1 MSIWEFAVIAVLF
14 AVGSYLLME
23 RSLTR
28 VALGV
33 GVIGNGVNVL
43 IIASGSDSG
52 EAPIIGREG
61 ELTDPL
67 PQALVLTAIVIGFAL
82 LTFLMTLAWR
92 NWTITGNDE
101 VEDDVE
107 DLMLRVGQSKRPSW
121 ATRRHPEEVQTM
133 NSLVALP
140 ILIPLVAAAL
150 MLLVRGLVAQRL
162 ISFVALLSSLAT
174 ATAVLVEVWRTS
186 DVVVSRLG
194 GWPGFVCHHIGVRWL
209 VFGFGGGCPCCHNIG
224 VAVCGWPTNTR
235 RTLAVLPPGV
245 HGARCRYL
253 ASLPCRRL
261 VQPVRCFEVLLMAS
275 YVLLTLEGNKE
286 QIRSGTTYVVSTSS
300 SRLCW

>member
-1 MSIWEFAVIAVLF
+1 VSIWEFAVIAVLF

-43 IIASGSDSG
+43 IIASGSEPG

-61 ELTDPL
+61 VLTDPL

-107 DLMLRVGQSKRPSW
+107 DRMI
-121 ATRRHPEEVQTM
+121 TRRAEQTAKLGDVSHAEEVQ
-133 NSLVALP
+133 
-140 ILIPLVAAAL
+140 
-150 MLLVRGLVAQRL
+150 
-162 ISFVALLSSLAT
+162 
-174 ATAVLVEVWRTS
+174 
-186 DVVVSRLG
+186 
-194 GWPGFVCHHIGVRWL
+194 
-209 VFGFGGGCPCCHNIG
+209 
-224 VAVCGWPTNTR
+224 
-235 RTLAVLPPGV
+235 
-245 HGARCRYL
+245 
-253 ASLPCRRL
+253 
-261 VQPVRCFEVLLMAS
+261 
-275 YVLLTLEGNKE
+275 K
-286 QIRSGTTYVVSTSS
+286 
-300 SRLCW
+300 

>member
-43 IIASGSDSG
+43 IIASGSEPG
-52 EAPIIGREG
+52 EAPIIGRDG
-61 ELTDPL
+61 LLTDPL

-107 DLMLRVGQSKRPSW
+107 DRMI
-121 ATRRHPEEVQTM
+121 TRRAEQTEKLGDVSYAEEVQ
-133 NSLVALP
+133 
-140 ILIPLVAAAL
+140 
-150 MLLVRGLVAQRL
+150 
-162 ISFVALLSSLAT
+162 
-174 ATAVLVEVWRTS
+174 
-186 DVVVSRLG
+186 
-194 GWPGFVCHHIGVRWL
+194 
-209 VFGFGGGCPCCHNIG
+209 
-224 VAVCGWPTNTR
+224 
-235 RTLAVLPPGV
+235 
-245 HGARCRYL
+245 
-253 ASLPCRRL
+253 
-261 VQPVRCFEVLLMAS
+261 
-275 YVLLTLEGNKE
+275 K
-286 QIRSGTTYVVSTSS
+286 
-300 SRLCW
+300 

>member
-43 IIASGSDSG
+43 IIASGSEPG

-61 ELTDPL
+61 VLTDPL

-107 DLMLRVGQSKRPSW
+107 DRMI
-121 ATRRHPEEVQTM
+121 TRRAEQTEKLGDVLYSEEVQ
-133 NSLVALP
+133 
-140 ILIPLVAAAL
+140 
-150 MLLVRGLVAQRL
+150 
-162 ISFVALLSSLAT
+162 
-174 ATAVLVEVWRTS
+174 
-186 DVVVSRLG
+186 
-194 GWPGFVCHHIGVRWL
+194 
-209 VFGFGGGCPCCHNIG
+209 
-224 VAVCGWPTNTR
+224 
-235 RTLAVLPPGV
+235 
-245 HGARCRYL
+245 
-253 ASLPCRRL
+253 
-261 VQPVRCFEVLLMAS
+261 
-275 YVLLTLEGNKE
+275 K
-286 QIRSGTTYVVSTSS
+286 
-300 SRLCW
+300 

>member
-1 MSIWEFAVIAVLF
+1 MSIWEFALVAVLF

-52 EAPIIGREG
+52 EAPIIGRQG

-107 DLMLRVGQSKRPSW
+107 DLII
-121 ATRRHPEEVQTM
+121 ARRAEQTTKLGDSPHPEEVQ
-133 NSLVALP
+133 
-140 ILIPLVAAAL
+140 
-150 MLLVRGLVAQRL
+150 Q
-162 ISFVALLSSLAT
+162 
-174 ATAVLVEVWRTS
+174 
-186 DVVVSRLG
+186 
-194 GWPGFVCHHIGVRWL
+194 
-209 VFGFGGGCPCCHNIG
+209 
-224 VAVCGWPTNTR
+224 
-235 RTLAVLPPGV
+235 
-245 HGARCRYL
+245 
-253 ASLPCRRL
+253 
-261 VQPVRCFEVLLMAS
+261 
-275 YVLLTLEGNKE
+275 
-286 QIRSGTTYVVSTSS
+286 
-300 SRLCW
+300 

>member
-1 MSIWEFAVIAVLF
+1 MSVWEFAVIAVLF

-43 IIASGSDSG
+43 IIASGSEPG

-61 ELTDPL
+61 VLTDPL

-107 DLMLRVGQSKRPSW
+107 DRMI
-121 ATRRHPEEVQTM
+121 TRRAEQTEKLGDVPYSGEV
-133 NSLVALP
+133 
-140 ILIPLVAAAL
+140 
-150 MLLVRGLVAQRL
+150 
-162 ISFVALLSSLAT
+162 
-174 ATAVLVEVWRTS
+174 
-186 DVVVSRLG
+186 
-194 GWPGFVCHHIGVRWL
+194 
-209 VFGFGGGCPCCHNIG
+209 
-224 VAVCGWPTNTR
+224 
-235 RTLAVLPPGV
+235 
-245 HGARCRYL
+245 
-253 ASLPCRRL
+253 
-261 VQPVRCFEVLLMAS
+261 
-275 YVLLTLEGNKE
+275 KK
-286 QIRSGTTYVVSTSS
+286 
-300 SRLCW
+300 

>member
-1 MSIWEFAVIAVLF
+1 VSIWEFAVIAVLF

-43 IIASGSDSG
+43 IIASGSEPG

-61 ELTDPL
+61 VLTDPL

-107 DLMLRVGQSKRPSW
+107 DRMI
-121 ATRRHPEEVQTM
+121 TRRAEQTAKLGDVSHAEDVQ
-133 NSLVALP
+133 
-140 ILIPLVAAAL
+140 
-150 MLLVRGLVAQRL
+150 
-162 ISFVALLSSLAT
+162 
-174 ATAVLVEVWRTS
+174 
-186 DVVVSRLG
+186 
-194 GWPGFVCHHIGVRWL
+194 
-209 VFGFGGGCPCCHNIG
+209 
-224 VAVCGWPTNTR
+224 
-235 RTLAVLPPGV
+235 
-245 HGARCRYL
+245 
-253 ASLPCRRL
+253 
-261 VQPVRCFEVLLMAS
+261 
-275 YVLLTLEGNKE
+275 K
-286 QIRSGTTYVVSTSS
+286 
-300 SRLCW
+300 

>member
-43 IIASGSDSG
+43 IIASGSEPG
-52 EAPIIGREG
+52 EAPIIGRDG
-61 ELTDPL
+61 VLTDPL

-107 DLMLRVGQSKRPSW
+107 DRMI
-121 ATRRHPEEVQTM
+121 TRRADQTAKLGDVSHGEEVQ
-133 NSLVALP
+133 
-140 ILIPLVAAAL
+140 
-150 MLLVRGLVAQRL
+150 
-162 ISFVALLSSLAT
+162 
-174 ATAVLVEVWRTS
+174 
-186 DVVVSRLG
+186 
-194 GWPGFVCHHIGVRWL
+194 
-209 VFGFGGGCPCCHNIG
+209 
-224 VAVCGWPTNTR
+224 
-235 RTLAVLPPGV
+235 
-245 HGARCRYL
+245 
-253 ASLPCRRL
+253 
-261 VQPVRCFEVLLMAS
+261 
-275 YVLLTLEGNKE
+275 K
-286 QIRSGTTYVVSTSS
+286 
-300 SRLCW
+300 

>member
-1 MSIWEFAVIAVLF
+1 VSIWEFAVIAVLF

-43 IIASGSDSG
+43 IIASGSESG

-61 ELTDPL
+61 VLTDPL

-107 DLMLRVGQSKRPSW
+107 DRMI
-121 ATRRHPEEVQTM
+121 TRRAEQTEKLGDVSYSEEVQ
-133 NSLVALP
+133 
-140 ILIPLVAAAL
+140 
-150 MLLVRGLVAQRL
+150 
-162 ISFVALLSSLAT
+162 
-174 ATAVLVEVWRTS
+174 
-186 DVVVSRLG
+186 
-194 GWPGFVCHHIGVRWL
+194 
-209 VFGFGGGCPCCHNIG
+209 
-224 VAVCGWPTNTR
+224 
-235 RTLAVLPPGV
+235 
-245 HGARCRYL
+245 
-253 ASLPCRRL
+253 
-261 VQPVRCFEVLLMAS
+261 
-275 YVLLTLEGNKE
+275 K
-286 QIRSGTTYVVSTSS
+286 
-300 SRLCW
+300 

>member
-1 MSIWEFAVIAVLF
+1 VSIWEFAVIAVLF

-43 IIASGSDSG
+43 IIASGSEPG

-61 ELTDPL
+61 VLTDPL

-107 DLMLRVGQSKRPSW
+107 DRMI
-121 ATRRHPEEVQTM
+121 TRRAEQTEKLGDVQYSEEVQ
-133 NSLVALP
+133 
-140 ILIPLVAAAL
+140 
-150 MLLVRGLVAQRL
+150 
-162 ISFVALLSSLAT
+162 
-174 ATAVLVEVWRTS
+174 
-186 DVVVSRLG
+186 
-194 GWPGFVCHHIGVRWL
+194 
-209 VFGFGGGCPCCHNIG
+209 
-224 VAVCGWPTNTR
+224 
-235 RTLAVLPPGV
+235 
-245 HGARCRYL
+245 
-253 ASLPCRRL
+253 
-261 VQPVRCFEVLLMAS
+261 
-275 YVLLTLEGNKE
+275 K
-286 QIRSGTTYVVSTSS
+286 
-300 SRLCW
+300 

>member
-1 MSIWEFAVIAVLF
+1 VSIWEFALIAVLF

-33 GVIGNGVNVL
+33 GVIGNGVIVL

-52 EAPIIGREG
+52 EAPIIGRQG

-107 DLMLRVGQSKRPSW
+107 DLII
-121 ATRRHPEEVQTM
+121 ARRAEQTAKLGDSPHPEEVQ
-133 NSLVALP
+133 
-140 ILIPLVAAAL
+140 
-150 MLLVRGLVAQRL
+150 Q
-162 ISFVALLSSLAT
+162 
-174 ATAVLVEVWRTS
+174 
-186 DVVVSRLG
+186 
-194 GWPGFVCHHIGVRWL
+194 
-209 VFGFGGGCPCCHNIG
+209 
-224 VAVCGWPTNTR
+224 
-235 RTLAVLPPGV
+235 
-245 HGARCRYL
+245 
-253 ASLPCRRL
+253 
-261 VQPVRCFEVLLMAS
+261 
-275 YVLLTLEGNKE
+275 
-286 QIRSGTTYVVSTSS
+286 
-300 SRLCW
+300 

>member
-1 MSIWEFAVIAVLF
+1 MSICAFALIAVLF

-61 ELTDPL
+61 VLADPL

-107 DLMLRVGQSKRPSW
+107 DLIVARRVEQTAKLGDSP
-121 ATRRHPEEVQTM
+121 HPEDVQ
-133 NSLVALP
+133 
-140 ILIPLVAAAL
+140 
-150 MLLVRGLVAQRL
+150 Q
-162 ISFVALLSSLAT
+162 
-174 ATAVLVEVWRTS
+174 
-186 DVVVSRLG
+186 
-194 GWPGFVCHHIGVRWL
+194 
-209 VFGFGGGCPCCHNIG
+209 
-224 VAVCGWPTNTR
+224 
-235 RTLAVLPPGV
+235 
-245 HGARCRYL
+245 
-253 ASLPCRRL
+253 
-261 VQPVRCFEVLLMAS
+261 
-275 YVLLTLEGNKE
+275 
-286 QIRSGTTYVVSTSS
+286 
-300 SRLCW
+300 

>member
-1 MSIWEFAVIAVLF
+1 MSIWAFALIAVLF

-43 IIASGSDSG
+43 IIASGSDAG

-61 ELTDPL
+61 VLTDPL

-107 DLMLRVGQSKRPSW
+107 DRMI
-121 ATRRHPEEVQTM
+121 TRRAEQTEKLGDVPHHEDVQT
-133 NSLVALP
+133 
-140 ILIPLVAAAL
+140 
-150 MLLVRGLVAQRL
+150 
-162 ISFVALLSSLAT
+162 
-174 ATAVLVEVWRTS
+174 
-186 DVVVSRLG
+186 
-194 GWPGFVCHHIGVRWL
+194 
-209 VFGFGGGCPCCHNIG
+209 
-224 VAVCGWPTNTR
+224 
-235 RTLAVLPPGV
+235 
-245 HGARCRYL
+245 
-253 ASLPCRRL
+253 
-261 VQPVRCFEVLLMAS
+261 
-275 YVLLTLEGNKE
+275 
-286 QIRSGTTYVVSTSS
+286 
-300 SRLCW
+300 

>member
-1 MSIWEFAVIAVLF
+1 VSIWEFAVIAVLF

-43 IIASGSDSG
+43 IIASGSESG

-61 ELTDPL
+61 VLTDPL

-107 DLMLRVGQSKRPSW
+107 DRMI
-121 ATRRHPEEVQTM
+121 TRRAEQTEKLGDAPHPEEVQ
-133 NSLVALP
+133 
-140 ILIPLVAAAL
+140 
-150 MLLVRGLVAQRL
+150 R
-162 ISFVALLSSLAT
+162 
-174 ATAVLVEVWRTS
+174 
-186 DVVVSRLG
+186 
-194 GWPGFVCHHIGVRWL
+194 
-209 VFGFGGGCPCCHNIG
+209 
-224 VAVCGWPTNTR
+224 
-235 RTLAVLPPGV
+235 
-245 HGARCRYL
+245 
-253 ASLPCRRL
+253 
-261 VQPVRCFEVLLMAS
+261 
-275 YVLLTLEGNKE
+275 
-286 QIRSGTTYVVSTSS
+286 
-300 SRLCW
+300 

>member
-1 MSIWEFAVIAVLF
+1 MSIWAFALMAVLF

-61 ELTDPL
+61 VLADPL

-107 DLMLRVGQSKRPSW
+107 DLIVARRVEQTAKLGDSP
-121 ATRRHPEEVQTM
+121 HPEDVQ
-133 NSLVALP
+133 
-140 ILIPLVAAAL
+140 
-150 MLLVRGLVAQRL
+150 Q
-162 ISFVALLSSLAT
+162 
-174 ATAVLVEVWRTS
+174 
-186 DVVVSRLG
+186 
-194 GWPGFVCHHIGVRWL
+194 
-209 VFGFGGGCPCCHNIG
+209 
-224 VAVCGWPTNTR
+224 
-235 RTLAVLPPGV
+235 
-245 HGARCRYL
+245 
-253 ASLPCRRL
+253 
-261 VQPVRCFEVLLMAS
+261 
-275 YVLLTLEGNKE
+275 
-286 QIRSGTTYVVSTSS
+286 
-300 SRLCW
+300 

>member
-43 IIASGSDSG
+43 IIASGSEPG
-52 EAPIIGREG
+52 EAPIIGRDG
-61 ELTDPL
+61 VLTDPL

-107 DLMLRVGQSKRPSW
+107 DRMI
-121 ATRRHPEEVQTM
+121 TRRAEQTEKPGDVSYSEEVQ
-133 NSLVALP
+133 
-140 ILIPLVAAAL
+140 
-150 MLLVRGLVAQRL
+150 
-162 ISFVALLSSLAT
+162 
-174 ATAVLVEVWRTS
+174 
-186 DVVVSRLG
+186 
-194 GWPGFVCHHIGVRWL
+194 
-209 VFGFGGGCPCCHNIG
+209 
-224 VAVCGWPTNTR
+224 
-235 RTLAVLPPGV
+235 
-245 HGARCRYL
+245 
-253 ASLPCRRL
+253 
-261 VQPVRCFEVLLMAS
+261 
-275 YVLLTLEGNKE
+275 K
-286 QIRSGTTYVVSTSS
+286 
-300 SRLCW
+300 

>member
-1 MSIWEFAVIAVLF
+1 VSIWEFAVIAVLF

-43 IIASGSDSG
+43 IIASGSEPG

-61 ELTDPL
+61 VLTDPL

-107 DLMLRVGQSKRPSW
+107 DRMI
-121 ATRRHPEEVQTM
+121 TRRAEQTAKLGDVSHSEEVQ
-133 NSLVALP
+133 
-140 ILIPLVAAAL
+140 
-150 MLLVRGLVAQRL
+150 
-162 ISFVALLSSLAT
+162 
-174 ATAVLVEVWRTS
+174 
-186 DVVVSRLG
+186 
-194 GWPGFVCHHIGVRWL
+194 
-209 VFGFGGGCPCCHNIG
+209 
-224 VAVCGWPTNTR
+224 
-235 RTLAVLPPGV
+235 
-245 HGARCRYL
+245 
-253 ASLPCRRL
+253 
-261 VQPVRCFEVLLMAS
+261 
-275 YVLLTLEGNKE
+275 K
-286 QIRSGTTYVVSTSS
+286 
-300 SRLCW
+300 

>member
-43 IIASGSDSG
+43 IIASGSEPG

-61 ELTDPL
+61 VLTDPL

-107 DLMLRVGQSKRPSW
+107 DRMI
-121 ATRRHPEEVQTM
+121 TRRAEQTEKLGDVSYTEEVQ
-133 NSLVALP
+133 
-140 ILIPLVAAAL
+140 
-150 MLLVRGLVAQRL
+150 
-162 ISFVALLSSLAT
+162 
-174 ATAVLVEVWRTS
+174 
-186 DVVVSRLG
+186 
-194 GWPGFVCHHIGVRWL
+194 
-209 VFGFGGGCPCCHNIG
+209 
-224 VAVCGWPTNTR
+224 
-235 RTLAVLPPGV
+235 
-245 HGARCRYL
+245 
-253 ASLPCRRL
+253 
-261 VQPVRCFEVLLMAS
+261 
-275 YVLLTLEGNKE
+275 K
-286 QIRSGTTYVVSTSS
+286 
-300 SRLCW
+300 

>member
-1 MSIWEFAVIAVLF
+1 VSIWEFAVIAVLF

-43 IIASGSDSG
+43 IIASGSEPG

-61 ELTDPL
+61 VLTDPL

-107 DLMLRVGQSKRPSW
+107 DRMI
-121 ATRRHPEEVQTM
+121 TRRAEQTERLGDVSYSEEVQ
-133 NSLVALP
+133 
-140 ILIPLVAAAL
+140 
-150 MLLVRGLVAQRL
+150 
-162 ISFVALLSSLAT
+162 
-174 ATAVLVEVWRTS
+174 
-186 DVVVSRLG
+186 
-194 GWPGFVCHHIGVRWL
+194 
-209 VFGFGGGCPCCHNIG
+209 
-224 VAVCGWPTNTR
+224 
-235 RTLAVLPPGV
+235 
-245 HGARCRYL
+245 
-253 ASLPCRRL
+253 
-261 VQPVRCFEVLLMAS
+261 
-275 YVLLTLEGNKE
+275 K
-286 QIRSGTTYVVSTSS
+286 
-300 SRLCW
+300 